1 MTFASRGGRVA
12 TLRPAVVFKGV
23 LLPAGESHLMPNTP
37 TVYVTRKI
45 PEVGLDRLRE
55 QHEVVVWDGILPPE
69 TDHIKSRLAS
79 LDADGL
85 VCLVSDEIDADVL
98 DASSDLSVVST
109 FSVGYDHIDVAAAAD
124 RGIAVGHTPGVLTE
138 TTADLTW
145 ALLLACARRTVES
158 HAYVEAD
165 EWQAWGPRLL
175 TGPDVH
181 DATLGIVGLGKI
193 GTAVAR
199 RGSGFGMDVLYTG
212 PNRKPDH
219 EAALAEAG
227 VDATFV
233 DREELLADSDF
244 VSLHV
249 PLTEGTRGFIGTD
262 ELQRMRDEASLIN
275 TSRGG
280 GIDTDALDT
289 ALERGWIARAGLD
302 VTDPEPLPGDHP
314 LLRHAPE
321 RLVVTPHIGSASV
334 GTRNRIAEMAAANV
348 EAGIDGRDLPNSA
361 LRDAGLE

>member
-1 MTFASRGGRVA
+1 MSCDIRQPGRMGRHPATGCRLQRGFAARRRVA
-12 TLRPAVVFKGV
+12 PDARYA
-23 LLPAGESHLMPNTP
+23 
-37 TVYVTRKI
+37 
-45 PEVGLDRLRE
+45 DRLR
-55 QHEVVVWDGILPPE
+55 HPTDPGGRTRPAPGTVRSGRPGRDTPAGDGPDQI
-69 TDHIKSRLAS
+69 TVGVA
-79 LDADGL
+79 G
-85 VCLVSDEIDADVL
+85 CLVSDEIDADVL

-165 EWQAWGPRLL
+165 EWEAWGPRLL

-199 RGSGFGMDVLYTG
+199 RGSGFGTDVLYTG

-219 EAALAEAG
+219 EAELAEAG

-262 ELQRMRDEASLIN
+262 ELQRMRDEAILIN

-280 GIDTDALDT
+280 VIDTDALDT

-348 EAGIDGRDLPNSA
+348 EAGIDGRDLPNSV